1 MKRLFAL
8 LVFLFSAA
16 ITAENKSGGY
26 AFVTDSDIRQFET
39 VIEGFRTSEPGGRIA
54 KLNLNG
60 KPDANAVKKFIADF
74 RPSVIIAL
82 GSLSATTVAS
92 LDTQTPVIFAMV
104 LNYRRY
110 TDLKKPNIT
119 GISMEIP
126 AETLLTQF
134 RLLCPELNGVAVPYS
149 PEASDEIVKDAK
161 RAAEKMKI
169 RILEIALAHP
179 DALKD
184 KLRAEKPADFNGLWM
199 IADFKLYNTE
209 TEAFAYLLDFA
220 NDNKKPLLGASEAF
234 VKAGAFFSVSINYQS
249 LGSQLAL
256 VTRQITE
263 DKIAPA
269 KIGVTPP
276 IGTYTVI
283 NKKSGREIFGAKFNE
298 SLLMYADKVYP
309 EE

>member
-1 MKRLFAL
+1 MKRLSVL
-8 LVFLFSAA
+8 LIFFFSAA
-16 ITAENKSGGY
+16 TAGENKTSGF
-26 AFVTDSDIRQFET
+26 AFITDSDIRQFET
-39 VIEGFRTSEPGGRIA
+39 VIDGFRESAPGARIG
-54 KLNLNG
+54 KLNLGG
-60 KPDANAVKKFIADF
+60 KANAEVVKKFVSDF
-74 RPSVIIAL
+74 KPTVIIAL
-82 GSLSATTVAS
+82 GSLSATTVAA

-110 TDLKKPNIT
+110 ADLKKPNIT

-126 AETLLTQF
+126 VETLLTQF

-169 RILEIALAHP
+169 RILEIALANP
-179 DALKD
+179 EALKD
-184 KLRAEKPADFNGLWM
+184 KLRAEKAADFNGLWM

-220 NDNKKPLLGASEAF
+220 NDNRKPLLGASEAF

-269 KIGVTPP
+269 KIGVTAP

-298 SLLMYADKVYP
+298 SLLIYADKVYP